1 MNVSEPGGMNVSE
14 SSDPTARRGGD
25 PAHSVIVAEHR
36 HLASLFGE
44 LRAALDQ
51 GHGGQTAQAAVE
63 RLQEGMEAHFQREE
77 SLYYPTIWTLRPDL
91 KGPLTGLVETHPQFR
106 ERMGACAEA
115 LATARQAEANRSLEE
130 LADLFSDH
138 ERAEELLLQS
148 LDVELTG
155 TA

>member
-1 MNVSEPGGMNVSE
+1 MTVSEPNQ
-14 SSDPTARRGGD
+14 PTARKGGD
-25 PAHSVIVAEHR
+25 PAHTVIAAEHR
-36 HLASLFGE
+36 HLGSLFAE
-44 LRAALDQ
+44 LRTALDREKAN
-51 GHGGQTAQAAVE
+51 QTAREAFS
-63 RLQEGMEAHFQREE
+63 RLQEGIEAHFQREE

-91 KGPLTGLVETHPQFR
+91 KDSLTGLVETHPQFR
-106 ERMGACAEA
+106 ERLGAFAEA
-115 LATARQAEANRSLEE
+115 LATARPAEANRSLEE